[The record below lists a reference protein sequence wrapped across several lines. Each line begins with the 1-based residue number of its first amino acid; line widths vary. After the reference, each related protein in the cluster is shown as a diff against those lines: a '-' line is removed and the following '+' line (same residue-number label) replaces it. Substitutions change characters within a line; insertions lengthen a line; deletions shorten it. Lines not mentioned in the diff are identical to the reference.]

1 MLQKLKIGLVLSD
14 LPGYSETFIKNKIL
28 VLTKSGYKVS
38 LYVTKKRSIKLF
50 DNKIK
55 IKYQV
60 NTKNKFYNLFL
71 LLYFFIRKPIVFMRF
86 IKFELMDHKNFF
98 KSVRNLIINLH
109 IIKDS
114 LDWIHFS
121 FSTNAIDRENV
132 ASAIG
137 AKLAISFRGYDIGIY
152 PYQNPNCYNILWK
165 KIDRVHTISD
175 DLYNRAIKLGLDS
188 NIECYKI
195 NPAINLEKFI
205 SSKNNEIQSPIRIL
219 TVGRLNWK
227 KGYEYTLEA
236 LGLLKKYNIQ
246 FEYRIIGEGNYQAAI
261 EFAIKQL
268 NLEENIIVKKS
279 MPQSDIIK
287 EMEWANIYIQSSI
300 QEGFC
305 NAVLEAQSMGLL
317 CIVSDA
323 DGLTENIIDKKSGW
337 VVEKRNSRMI
347 TNSIIELINMSKSE
361 REKIINFAKERIQKQ
376 FNLNNHKD
384 LFSNFYN
391 EKNSNQ
397 FKDKKF

>member
-137 AKLAISFRGYDIGIY
+137 AKLA
-152 PYQNPNCYNILWK
+152 
-165 KIDRVHTISD
+165 
-175 DLYNRAIKLGLDS
+175 
-188 NIECYKI
+188 
-195 NPAINLEKFI
+195 
-205 SSKNNEIQSPIRIL
+205 
-219 TVGRLNWK
+219 
-227 KGYEYTLEA
+227 
-236 LGLLKKYNIQ
+236 
-246 FEYRIIGEGNYQAAI
+246 
-261 EFAIKQL
+261 
-268 NLEENIIVKKS
+268 
-279 MPQSDIIK
+279 
-287 EMEWANIYIQSSI
+287 
-300 QEGFC
+300 
-305 NAVLEAQSMGLL
+305 
-317 CIVSDA
+317 
-323 DGLTENIIDKKSGW
+323 
-337 VVEKRNSRMI
+337 
-347 TNSIIELINMSKSE
+347 
-361 REKIINFAKERIQKQ
+361 
-376 FNLNNHKD
+376 
-384 LFSNFYN
+384 
-391 EKNSNQ
+391 
-397 FKDKKF
+397 